1 MPRFFVAPE
10 QISDRTVT
18 ITGDDAYHISRA
30 LRMAAGEEITVTDGC
45 GTDYRCRLEEFLP
58 DRVCAVILERAHCL
72 NEPPFFAHVYQALP
86 KGEKLDS
93 ILQKAVECGASAVT
107 TFESARC
114 IVRVKGE
121 NEGKKLERRTRI
133 AKEAAK
139 QSGRGILPVVY
150 PTCSF
155 QEALRESSTAALPLF
170 CYEGE
175 ETRTLAS
182 AISSYRAAHAGGCPE
197 TVSVMIGSEGGFSP
211 AEAEAAIQAGM
222 IPVGLGT
229 RILRTETAASFVL
242 ACLVYEFE
250 M

>member
-1 MPRFFVAPE
+1 MPRFFVDPE
-10 QISDRTVT
+10 QISDATVT
-18 ITGDDAYHISRA
+18 VTGDDAYHISRA
-30 LRMAAGEEITVTDGC
+30 LRMATGEEITVTDGR
-45 GTDYRCRLEEFLP
+45 GTDYRCRLEGFFS
-58 DRVCAVILERAHCL
+58 DRVTARVLETGPSL
-72 NEPPFFAHVYQALP
+72 TEPPYVAHVYQALP

-114 IVRVKGE
+114 IVRLKGE

-133 AKEAAK
+133 AREAAK
-139 QSGRGILPVVY
+139 QSGRGILPVIH
-150 PTCSF
+150 PTCDF
-155 QEALRESSTAALPLF
+155 KTALVQASQAELPLF

-175 ETRTLAS
+175 QTATLAS
-182 AISSYRAAHAGGCPE
+182 AVAAFRSAHEGAVPK

-211 AEAEAAIQAGM
+211 EEAEAAVRAGM
-222 IPVGLGT
+222 LPVGLGR